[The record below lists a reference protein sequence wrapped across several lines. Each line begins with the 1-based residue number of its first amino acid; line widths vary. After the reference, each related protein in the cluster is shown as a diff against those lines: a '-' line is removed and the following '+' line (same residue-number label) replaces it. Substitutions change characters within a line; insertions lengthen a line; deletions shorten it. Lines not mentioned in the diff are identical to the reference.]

1 MNVQLLI
8 IDPQNDFIDI
18 PENIC
23 KNMSG
28 NSTTPFKPGLAVAGA
43 WDDSVRLSNFI
54 SKAEKAINGIT
65 VTLDTHQQYDVAH
78 PMFWTNDAG
87 QEPAPFT
94 IISSENIK
102 NGAWKPVDP
111 TLTERMI
118 AYAEAL
124 EKQGLFPLCIWPYH
138 CLVGTIGY
146 SIVDPILQSIQNWEK
161 ARRTRFAAITK
172 GHNPYTEHYGAFF
185 AEVPDPS
192 DPTTVLNNR
201 LIDRFKE
208 ADVILLTGQALS
220 HCVNRTVT
228 QLADNFGEENVKKL
242 VLLEDT
248 SSPVTGFEDSAKDFV
263 DRLTQRGMRCVK
275 TTDIKV
281 VNNEIVLP

>member
-1 MNVQLLI
+1 MNTQLLI

-18 PENIC
+18 PEDIR
-23 KNMSG
+23 KN
-28 NSTTPFKPGLAVAGA
+28 TFEPGLPVTGA
-43 WDDSVRLSNFI
+43 WEDSLRLSRFI
-54 SKAEKAINGIT
+54 SSAEKAISGIT

-78 PMFWTNDAG
+78 SMFWTNDSG

-94 IISSENIK
+94 IIKSIDIK
-102 NGAWKPVDP
+102 KGIWKPVDP
-111 TLTERMI
+111 SLTERMI
-118 AYAEAL
+118 DYAEKL
-124 EKQGLFPLCIWPYH
+124 EEQGLFPLCIWPYH
-138 CLVGTIGY
+138 CLVGTVGY
-146 SIVDPILQSIQNWEK
+146 SIVEPILQSIQKWERVRK
-161 ARRTRFAAITK
+161 TRFAAITK

-192 DPTTVLNNR
+192 DPTTILNNR
-201 LIDRFKE
+201 LINRFKE

-248 SSPVTGFEDSAKDFV
+248 SSPVTGFEDSAVEFIE
-263 DRLTQRGMRCVK
+263 RLKNRGMRCVK

-281 VNNEIVLP
+281 VNNKIVLP